1 MILQHNTLCKSI
13 LLVLLAGSYLSVPK
27 MVFAEELPPPP
38 KNIND
43 INQLFKLYLDLVV
56 NKYAIQQVVPVVV
69 KNDEYFIQ
77 KKKLVDELEISIPE
91 EMLSSSNE
99 TVLTDKDILTLGF
112 SGDAAD
118 WISLDRLKDVSYEYN
133 SSNQYFQ
140 LNIPPAWMPTQIL
153 GKDSWYKPETAQSG
167 IGLLN
172 NYDFYTYR
180 PSQGGST
187 SSLFTEQRF
196 FSPLGV
202 IKNSGVY
209 VKNQFKN
216 EEGIE
221 SFNNDGYRRYDTS
234 WQFDSQKSATSFL
247 FGDIITGNKTTWG
260 SSVRLGGF
268 QVQRNYSTR
277 PDLITYPLPQF
288 IGQAAL
294 PSTVDLIIN
303 GQKAS
308 STDVQSGPFILNNV
322 PFINGKGEAVVVT
335 TDAVGR
341 QVTTAVPFYISNTLL
356 KPGLF
361 DYSLSLGNIREDY
374 GLKNFS
380 YGKFASAADARYG
393 VNDWFTVEG
402 RTELSSDLQLLG
414 AGSVLKLANLGVLS
428 ASFTQSR
435 ADKSMAQDQVK
446 DLDGKQ
452 YTIGYSYNRNRFGFS
467 INHNQRD
474 DEYTDLSRMQYS
486 NLISVNSNKSLTA
499 NTYFATRKSGTFGVG
514 YINTEANDFKN
525 ELLNLS
531 WAPILPAYMSG
542 VTVSLSANRD
552 FVEKE
557 WSAAFQVSVPLFQRK
572 SSVNTGYSF
581 NDHGDYGYINFNH
594 SVPSEGGFGVDLTR
608 RFNENSEDLNQAR
621 VNYRNNYINTD
632 FGLSGNHDYNYWFG
646 LSGSLVY
653 MSGDLFA
660 SNRLGESFAL
670 VDTNKV
676 ADVLV
681 KYENSLIGRSNKKGH
696 IFVPSV
702 TPYYS
707 GKYSV
712 DPIDLPSNFTITQV
726 EQRIAAKRGSGVVI
740 KFPVQESIAANV
752 YLTQENGK
760 PISVGSV
767 VHRDD
772 QESSYVGMDGIV
784 YLENLKANNTITVQ
798 HSDQS
803 ICKADFT
810 VDVEQAKQQIVVV
823 KPVIC
828 HEVSLP

>member
-1 MILQHNTLCKSI
+1 MILRHNNLCKSI
-13 LLVLLAGSYLSVPK
+13 LLILLSGGCLNIPNT
-27 MVFAEELPPPP
+27 VFAGDLPPPP
-38 KNIND
+38 RDINE

-56 NKYAIQQVVPVVV
+56 NQYSVQQVVPVIV

-77 KKKLVDELEISIPE
+77 KKKLIDELEIKIPQE
-91 EMLSSSNE
+91 LLTNTDTSLSNQD
-99 TVLTDKDILTLGF
+99 VLTLGF
-112 SGDAAD
+112 SGDASD
-118 WISLDRLKDVSYEYN
+118 WISLDKLKDVSYEYQ
-133 SSNQYFQ
+133 SSNQYFK
-140 LNIPPAWMPTQIL
+140 LNFPPAWMPTQVL
-153 GKDSWYKPETAQSG
+153 GKDSWYKPEVAQSG

-180 PSQGGST
+180 PYQGGST

-209 VKNQFKN
+209 VKNQYKN
-216 EEGIE
+216 EGNAE
-221 SFNNDGYRRYDTS
+221 SVDNDGYRRYDTS
-234 WQFDSQKSATSFL
+234 WQFDNQKNATSFL
-247 FGDIITGNKTTWG
+247 LGDIITGSKTTWG

-303 GQKAS
+303 GQKTS
-308 STDVQSGPFILNNV
+308 STEVQSGPFILNNV

-361 DYSLSLGNIREDY
+361 DYSLSLGKIREDY

-393 VNDWFTVEG
+393 VNDWLTVEG

-428 ASFTQSR
+428 ASFSQSK
-435 ADKSMAQDQVK
+435 ADKSMSGDRTK
-446 DLDGKQ
+446 DLEGNQ
-452 YTIGYSYNRNRFGFS
+452 YTVGYSYNRNRFGFS

-474 DEYTDLSRMQYS
+474 DEYTDLSRLQYN

-499 NTYFATRKSGTFGVG
+499 NTYFATKNSGTFGVG
-514 YINTEANDFKN
+514 YINTKANDFKN
-525 ELLNLS
+525 RFLNLS
-531 WAPILPAYMSG
+531 WAPVLPTYMNG

-552 FVEKE
+552 FIEKE
-557 WSAAFQVSVPLFQRK
+557 WSAAFQLSIPLFQRNAT
-572 SSVNTGYSF
+572 VNSGYAFNKQGDTGYL
-581 NDHGDYGYINFNH
+581 NFNR

-621 VNYRNNYINTD
+621 VNYRNSYINTD

-646 LSGSLVY
+646 LSGSLIY
-653 MSGDLFA
+653 MAGDLFA

-670 VDTNKV
+670 IDTNQV
-676 ADVLV
+676 PDVLV
-681 KYENSLIGRSNKKGH
+681 RYENSLIGRSNKKGH

-740 KFPVQESIAANV
+740 KFPLHQSISANV
-752 YLTQENGK
+752 YLTQADGK
-760 PISVGSV
+760 PMPVGSV
-767 VHRDD
+767 VHRAD

-784 YLENLKANNTITVQ
+784 YLENLKPNNTVTVQ
-798 HSDQS
+798 RSDQS
-803 ICKADFT
+803 ICKADFS

-823 KPVIC
+823 KPVTC